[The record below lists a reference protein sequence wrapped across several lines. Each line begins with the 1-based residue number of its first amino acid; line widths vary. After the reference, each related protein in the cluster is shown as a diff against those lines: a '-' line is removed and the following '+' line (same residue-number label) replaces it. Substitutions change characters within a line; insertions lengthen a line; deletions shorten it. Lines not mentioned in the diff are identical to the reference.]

1 MAKAKLIIDVTQGN
15 LASVYAEAPFDEGKE
30 VLESNGYRIISLPE
44 MARLRIQEG
53 KDSSISQGGNWV
65 REGFIC
71 VPGKKVCIARHSPIL
86 DNANDAVKCSRNGQ
100 FYPLSDEQVEK
111 ALSESV
117 EISYNQKP
125 VPTKRFGDDE
135 ITRFLFKEFAKE
147 YGEFLKEVSVSEMPF
162 YVIDQDYAQKQTKP
176 FAAQAWL
183 RGVYSRS
190 GLDGDDCSGLA
201 DSDGLRG
208 VKDSAEGTA
217 PKNPQVESYTLKQIR
232 EALKRA
238 KLQGIESILID
249 ALKE

>member
-1 MAKAKLIIDVTQGN
+1 MANIVNDVTGKVIS
-15 LASVYAEAPFDEGKE
+15 AYIGEPFDEAKE
-30 VLESNGYRIISLPE
+30 VLEAEGYRIISLPE
-44 MARLRIQEG
+44 MARLRVQEG
-53 KDSSISQGGNWV
+53 KDSSISQSGNWV
-65 REGFIC
+65 REGFIY
-71 VPGKKVCIARHSPIL
+71 VPGRKVCIARHSPIL

-135 ITRFLFKEFAKE
+135 VTRFLFKEFAKE
-147 YGEFLKEVSVSEMPF
+147 YGEFLKEAGVSEMPF
-162 YVIDQDYAQKQTKP
+162 YVVDQDYAQKQTKP

-183 RGVYSRS
+183 GSVDDRS
-190 GLDGDDCSGLA
+190 ELDGDDYGGL
-201 DSDGLRG
+201 DGSSRRRG